1 MGKASKWFRGL
12 LGLKKP
18 DPNPIPSEK
27 PACPKKKWS
36 FSMSHKEKDLHK
48 PQHGRVAVAVAV
60 KQTSRGGNSS
70 TTAYVSRSCAG
81 YWTREE
87 WAAVM
92 IQSRFRAYL
101 SRRALRALKAL
112 VKLQALVR
120 GHLLRKRT
128 TDTLRQLQALVRA
141 QSRARVTRVL
151 LSDQPPH
158 GPATPE
164 KIEHVIR
171 AWSMNHQQSI
181 MLKRNGSKS
190 NGIINYDREKSHLG
204 RVWIDSKTSERLWE
218 QGSFTR
224 RTTPT
229 DDERSDKI
237 LQVDTQKP
245 RFTPKRRNLFHS
257 SSNQNCPS
265 FSTSKDSGE
274 IQSFSPLKYA
284 QTSDLSSPQYYSA
297 ISSKREETFTP
308 TKSDGSRSYLSGCSD
323 NPNYMAYTE
332 SSKAKARSLSV
343 PKQRQQQY
351 EKSSSMKRY
360 SVHHV
365 YGGHESNFT
374 SKAYPGSGRLDR
386 LGMPISRGDV
396 SGFSGGHWHR

>member
-18 DPNPIPSEK
+18 DRNPIPSEK
-27 PACPKKKWS
+27 PASPKKKWS

-48 PQHGRVAVAVAV
+48 PQHGRVLAVAV

-70 TTAYVSRSCAG
+70 ATAYVSRSCAG

-128 TDTLRQLQALVRA
+128 ADTLRQLQALVRA
-141 QSRARVTRVL
+141 QTRARVTRLL
-151 LSDQPPH
+151 LSDQSPH
-158 GPATPE
+158 P
-164 KIEHVIR
+164 H
-171 AWSMNHQQSI
+171 
-181 MLKRNGSKS
+181 RNGSKS
-190 NGIINYDREKSHLG
+190 NSLINYDREKSHLG
-204 RVWIDSKTSERLWE
+204 RVWMDSKTSERLWE

-224 RTTPT
+224 STTTPT

-237 LQVDTQKP
+237 LHVDTQKP

-257 SSNQNCPS
+257 SSDQNCPS

-284 QTSDLSSPQYYSA
+284 QTSSLSTPQYYSA

-396 SGFSGGHWHR
+396 SGFSGGHWHRYY